1 MICGI
6 TGTPGTGKSA
16 VSEVLQSRGH
26 QVIRQ
31 NDTMEP
37 YLTGTDE
44 DRDARIVDAD
54 AWADEYT
61 PTAPF
66 IEGHL
71 VHLLACDRVVVL
83 RCRPDRLR
91 ARLEG
96 RGYSAE
102 KIREN
107 CEAEAMD
114 LILSE
119 AYDIHG
125 EEKLLEIDTTDRSP
139 EDCADLIEGFVSGTV
154 PPSCGSIDWS
164 AMLGDLL

>member
-1 MICGI
+1 MTCGI

-16 VSEVLQSRGH
+16 VSGVLQSRGY

-37 YLTGTDE
+37 FLTGRDE
-44 DRDARIVDAD
+44 DRDARIVDED
-54 AWADEYT
+54 AWVDGYT

-71 VHLLACDRVVVL
+71 VHLLAVDRIVVL
-83 RCRPDRLR
+83 RCRPDRLSV
-91 ARLEG
+91 RLES

-125 EEKLLEIDTTDRSP
+125 EENLLEIDTTDRSP
-139 EDCADLIEGFVSGTV
+139 EDCADLIEGFVGGTV

>member
-1 MICGI
+1 MTCGI

-16 VSEVLQSRGH
+16 VSEVLRSRGY

-44 DRDARIVDAD
+44 DRDARIVDTD

-61 PTAPF
+61 LTAPF

-71 VHLLACDRVVVL
+71 VHLLDCDHIVVL
-83 RCRPDRLR
+83 RCRPDLLK
-91 ARLEG
+91 ARLAG

-119 AYDIHG
+119 AYDVQG
-125 EEKLLEIDTTDRSP
+125 EERLLEIDTTDRSP
-139 EDCADLIEGFVSGTV
+139 EACADLIEGFIQGTV

>member
-1 MICGI
+1 MTCGI

-16 VSEVLQSRGH
+16 VSEVLQSRGY

-37 YLTGTDE
+37 YLTGTDD

-71 VHLLACDRVVVL
+71 VHLLDCDHLVVL
-83 RCRPDRLR
+83 RCRPDLLK
-91 ARLEG
+91 ARLTE
-96 RGYSAE
+96 RGYSAG

-119 AYDIHG
+119 AYDLQG
-125 EEKLLEIDTTDRSP
+125 EETLLEIDTTDRSP
-139 EDCADLIEGFVSGTV
+139 EDCADLIEGFVAGTV

-164 AMLGDLL
+164 SMLGDLL